1 MTVRASESRVGVFY
15 VRFEDDQFGNNDY
28 IIVRIVDKSKTNS
41 SLYSLHLARNGAV
54 SIHLSKLEPA
64 RNGQDGQLNQAEM
77 RKVSVNTELSFGKSQ
92 YQGFWVAVR
101 NGIDI
106 SIGRIG
112 DKIIESVANYSDII
126 REGPDNPY
134 YFGLTVSETTSADF
148 GVNCDMPGATCNM
161 MRPMMMMMILM
172 NVQGYIFP
180 TRVSLTTTARSF
192 LTRCVTLSPS
202 TPGWTQARGDFPSPA
217 GARATVC

>member
-1 MTVRASESRVGVFY
+1 
-15 VRFEDDQFGNNDY
+15 
-28 IIVRIVDKSKTNS
+28 
-41 SLYSLHLARNGAV
+41 
-54 SIHLSKLEPA
+54 
-64 RNGQDGQLNQAEM
+64 M
-77 RKVSVNTELSFGKSQ
+77 RKVSVNTELRFDKSQ

-148 GVNCDMPGATCNM
+148 GVNCDMPGAEIHADNDDDADDIC
-161 MRPMMMMMILM
+161 
-172 NVQGYIFP
+172 
-180 TRVSLTTTARSF
+180 
-192 LTRCVTLSPS
+192 
-202 TPGWTQARGDFPSPA
+202 
-217 GARATVC
+217 

>member
-1 MTVRASESRVGVFY
+1 MGRMAKLTAR
-15 VRFEDDQFGNNDY
+15 Y
-28 IIVRIVDKSKTNS
+28 INWHGP
-41 SLYSLHLARNGAV
+41 HLLR
-54 SIHLSKLEPA
+54 SF
-64 RNGQDGQLNQAEM
+64 QAEM
-77 RKVSVNTELSFGKSQ
+77 RKVSVNTELRFDKSQ

-148 GVNCDMPGATCNM
+148 GVNCDMPGAE
-161 MRPMMMMMILM
+161 IH
-172 NVQGYIFP
+172 
-180 TRVSLTTTARSF
+180 
-192 LTRCVTLSPS
+192 
-202 TPGWTQARGDFPSPA
+202 GDNDDDA
-217 GARATVC
+217 DDIC